1 MFDSRVYTVTGTK
14 YCILK
19 AMYKIIVRSVCI
31 NVDCNVVT
39 FLDVYLINYLIY
51 LLRIVAAFAPTIFSG
66 HKLWHTISSSIYKS

>member
-1 MFDSRVYTVTGTK
+1 
-14 YCILK
+14 
-19 AMYKIIVRSVCI
+19 MYKIIVRSVCI

-66 HKLWHTISSSIYKS
+66 HKLWHTFSSSIYKSQDIRPLNVLNSECELLHF